1 MISLIISFAVLIA
14 GFLTYGRVAEKAF
27 APDDRET
34 QAYRLSDGVDYVPMK
49 TWKAFLVQ
57 LLNIAGT
64 GIPRLP
70 LLRLRFRM
78 FRIISLYGMLIM
90 TVFSSALIKEHM
102 INSLMSRRL

>member
-34 QAYRLSDGVDYVPMK
+34 PAYRLSDGVDYVPMK

-64 GIPRLP
+64 GRDCHCFGFGSGCSGLH
-70 LLRLRFRM
+70 F
-78 FRIISLYGMLIM
+78 IM
-90 TVFSSALIKEHM
+90 ECIL
-102 INSLMSRRL
+102 